1 MRLVSKEQALKLK
14 KLGFDKE
21 CLFRQYT
28 KEPFIQSLRMDYD
41 VKPHDIVLF
50 KNGDNHVDLA
60 IPDYDLAI
68 EWFVE
73 KGYITEIQCHNK
85 DKFSYS
91 IYSEY
96 GDKHVMDSINFTSYQ
111 DTRDAMINDLINS
124 YDEIKTGQISDGYH
138 TFDELYEFRM
148 MYNALLFNEWASKGL
163 YNVHKSYRHHDG
175 ELCFGEDKY
184 FIVVAEL
191 PTGPISNHYK
201 KEYWDLFKVP
211 ELDKSSTP
219 YDGHTPQDTIERMN
233 KFLRSEI

>member
-1 MRLVSKEQALKLK
+1 MKLVNKDQALKLK
-14 KLGFDKE
+14 KLGFDRK

-41 VKPHDIVLF
+41 VKPYDIVLF

-60 IPDYDLAI
+60 IPDYDSVI

-73 KGYITEIQCHNK
+73 KGYITEIQCHGK
-85 DKFSYS
+85 DDFSYN
-91 IYSEY
+91 IYKDRGGYLIRAS
-96 GDKHVMDSINFTSYQ
+96 GKFNSYQ
-111 DTRDAMINDLINS
+111 DMQDSLIDDLINS
-124 YDEIKTGQISDGYH
+124 YVGQISDGYH

-163 YNVHKSYRHHDG
+163 YNVHKSYRHYDG
-175 ELCFGEDKY
+175 ELCFGEDKW

-211 ELDKSSTP
+211 EVERSTTP